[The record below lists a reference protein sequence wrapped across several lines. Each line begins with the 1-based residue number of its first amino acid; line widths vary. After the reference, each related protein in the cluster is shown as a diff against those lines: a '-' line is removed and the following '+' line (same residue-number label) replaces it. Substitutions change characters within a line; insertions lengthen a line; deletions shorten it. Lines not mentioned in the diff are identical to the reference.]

1 MTGRRRWRDRARRAH
16 GPGPL
21 GGDGMTDGG
30 RHPNPFPPSDP
41 DRHQIWD
48 ILFRVTEMNDIDIAG
63 DHAVSHEKFD
73 GSTKTAAGE
82 VIELEWQTLYKMLR
96 VDGEWK
102 IASFVGYMP
111 LRLSVNDA

>member
-1 MTGRRRWRDRARRAH
+1 
-16 GPGPL
+16 
-21 GGDGMTDGG
+21 
-30 RHPNPFPPSDP
+30 
-41 DRHQIWD
+41 
-48 ILFRVTEMNDIDIAG
+48 MNDIDIAG
-63 DHAVSHEKFD
+63 DHAVAHKKFD

-102 IASFVGYMP
+102 IANFVGYMP